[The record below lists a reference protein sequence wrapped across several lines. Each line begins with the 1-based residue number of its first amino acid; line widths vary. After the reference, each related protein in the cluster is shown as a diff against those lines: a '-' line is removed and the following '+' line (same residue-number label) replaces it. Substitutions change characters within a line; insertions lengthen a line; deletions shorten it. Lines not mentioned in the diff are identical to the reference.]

1 MTLNFF
7 QLSQIARECLHQS
20 GWSEDS
26 RFDSDVF
33 AKSRI
38 DDNMHVSSH
47 AVEVWQR
54 FGPLCLSYPNRR
66 SRNSFYEWRFFEG
79 PTRVSP
85 FDCEM
90 YENVLGVPF
99 TFLGVDGEDGR
110 MIYIDAMGAVYS
122 ADLLNGG
129 VLLRYGDNMIEALN
143 NLCEF
148 DAPAEILVPEIVI
161 NEQRKLRMEEGLSE
175 QMEQIRAKV
184 FWKFYENDRKGDS
197 EK

>member
-1 MTLNFF
+1 MTLELF

-20 GWSEDS
+20 DWSEDS
-26 RFDSDVF
+26 RFDADDF

-38 DDNMHVSSH
+38 DVNMHVSSH
-47 AVEVWQR
+47 AIEVWQR
-54 FGPLCLSYPNRR
+54 FGPLCLSFPNRR
-66 SRNSFYEWRFFEG
+66 SRNSFYEWRFFEC

-99 TFLGVDGEDGR
+99 TFLGVDDEDGR
-110 MIYIDAMGAVYS
+110 TIYIDAMGAVYS

-129 VLLRYGDNMIEALN
+129 LVLLYGDNMIEALN

-161 NEQRKLRMEEGLSE
+161 NEQRKLRTKKGLSL
-175 QMEQIRAKV
+175 QMEQIRAEA
-184 FWKFYENDRKGDS
+184 FWRFYDNDRQGGS